1 MATAR
6 RYRNFATVVYPD
18 SVNTPDDWLSILS
31 DFKTPVLVSPFHD
44 QDSNPTGEP
53 KKPHYHVLIMFEGM
67 KSQDQVKELFDQV
80 GGVGLE
86 TVNSIRGYARYLCHL
101 DNPDKHQ
108 YSPSDVQQ
116 FSGADFIEII
126 GLPSDRYDIIGDM
139 IDYCQA
145 ESIYSYA
152 TLLVYA
158 RHNRNDWFRVLCDSG
173 TIVMKEFLKSFRWE
187 QKMQEEE
194 YLSKLTREAVK
205 NNNGF

>member
-6 RYRNFATVVYPD
+6 RFRNFATVIYPD

-44 QDSNPTGEP
+44 QDVNPTGEP

-108 YSPSDVQQ
+108 YSPSDVLQ

-145 ESIYSYA
+145 EQIYSYA

-205 NNNGF
+205 NKNGF

>member
-1 MATAR
+1 MATSR
-6 RYRNFATVVYPD
+6 RFRNFATVLYPD
-18 SVNTPDDWLSILS
+18 SENTPENWLSILQ

-44 QDSNPTGEP
+44 QDINPTGEP
-53 KKPHYHVLIMFEGM
+53 KKPHYHILIMFEGM
-67 KSQDQVKELFDQV
+67 KSQDQVKELFDQI

-108 YSPSDVQQ
+108 YSVSDVQQ

-126 GLPSDRYDIIGDM
+126 GLPSDRYDIIGEM
-139 IDYCQA
+139 IDHCQS
-145 ESIYSYA
+145 ERIYSYA

-158 RHNRNDWFRVLCDSG
+158 RHNRNDWFRILCDSG

-187 QKMQEEE
+187 SEQEAKAEDA
-194 YLSKLTREAVK
+194 YRSFITRDRM
-205 NNNGF
+205 